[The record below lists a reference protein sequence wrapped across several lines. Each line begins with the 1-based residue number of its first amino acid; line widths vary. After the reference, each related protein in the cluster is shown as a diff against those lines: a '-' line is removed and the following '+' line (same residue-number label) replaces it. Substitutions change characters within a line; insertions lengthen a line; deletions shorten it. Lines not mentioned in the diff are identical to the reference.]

1 MIRKTLVPFAIGA
14 LALAGCAASSNAQG
28 PIDREALVTRHTP
41 VLTEVDPHA
50 PLMIGYGDIG
60 FTADITGLQTFPDQ
74 YADLAPLMTMAQWAW
89 HTATNPEA
97 YTEEDGLRPIPV
109 EGRGERPY
117 GWMES
122 WDDAETNPAYNWLR
136 ANPHRFS
143 LGRMSLAL
151 TGADGEAAA
160 FEDLAETTQTLDMW
174 SGVLTSNFQYDG
186 QPVSVETRVHPDSD
200 MVFVRIVSPLVEN
213 GRLGVDVRFP
223 GVSDSLN
230 PDPSDWNDP
239 EGHSTRILE
248 QAANRVALER
258 RIDETTY
265 FADIDA
271 TGGVEQTAAHDFRV
285 TASGANELVV
295 MVRYAPQ
302 RDASPVPGF
311 DEASQATT
319 AHWRDYWSEG
329 GVIDFTG
336 STDPRAAELERRVVL
351 SQYLLALN
359 SAGEIPPQEEGLF
372 SNSWNGKFHL
382 EMHPWHAAHF
392 AMWGRPELMER
403 SLPWYLGNLENARA
417 QARLMGVRGAWWPK
431 MAGPEGRNSPSLV
444 TPFIMWQQ
452 PHPILMAELARRADP
467 DGGSA
472 ERYAEL
478 VEASAELLAS
488 WPIEADGRFNLGP
501 PLIPAQ
507 ENYDPFTTVNP
518 TYEVEYFHWALQ
530 TAQAW
535 RERAGQPR
543 NAQWDEVIERLAPP
557 PVEDGLYLPVESM
570 PDFWRTAASEA
581 CDGDATGEGCDNRD
595 HPSFLMAYGF
605 IGGDRIDPEIMLA
618 TLEATEA
625 HWDIRQTWGWDF
637 PMVAMTAARL
647 GEREKAVD
655 WLFADLKNNQWGVS
669 GMTPRV
675 HLDEHADALVPV
687 TAGAGGTA
695 ETAANVG
702 PDGPGYRRAAE
713 TYFPSNGSLL
723 WAVGM
728 MAAGWDGSEGHAPG
742 FPEEG
747 WTVRV
752 EGVEPAP

>member
-1 MIRKTLVPFAIGA
+1 
-14 LALAGCAASSNAQG
+14 
-28 PIDREALVTRHTP
+28 
-41 VLTEVDPHA
+41 
-50 PLMIGYGDIG
+50 
-60 FTADITGLQTFPDQ
+60 
-74 YADLAPLMTMAQWAW
+74 
-89 HTATNPEA
+89 
-97 YTEEDGLRPIPV
+97 
-109 EGRGERPY
+109 
-117 GWMES
+117 
-122 WDDAETNPAYNWLR
+122 
-136 ANPHRFS
+136 
-143 LGRMSLAL
+143 
-151 TGADGEAAA
+151 
-160 FEDLAETTQTLDMW
+160 
-174 SGVLTSNFQYDG
+174 
-186 QPVSVETRVHPDSD
+186 
-200 MVFVRIVSPLVEN
+200 
-213 GRLGVDVRFP
+213 
-223 GVSDSLN
+223 
-230 PDPSDWNDP
+230 
-239 EGHSTRILE
+239 
-248 QAANRVALER
+248 
-258 RIDETTY
+258 
-265 FADIDA
+265 
-271 TGGVEQTAAHDFRV
+271 
-285 TASGANELVV
+285 
-295 MVRYAPQ
+295 
-302 RDASPVPGF
+302 
-311 DEASQATT
+311 
-319 AHWRDYWSEG
+319 
-329 GVIDFTG
+329 
-336 STDPRAAELERRVVL
+336 
-351 SQYLLALN
+351 
-359 SAGEIPPQEEGLF
+359 
-372 SNSWNGKFHL
+372 
-382 EMHPWHAAHF
+382 
-392 AMWGRPELMER
+392 
-403 SLPWYLGNLENARA
+403 
-417 QARLMGVRGAWWPK
+417 
-431 MAGPEGRNSPSLV
+431 
-444 TPFIMWQQ
+444 MWQQ

-488 WPIEADGRFNLGP
+488 WPIDADGRFNLGP

-518 TYEVEYFHWALQ
+518 TYEVEYFRWALQ
-530 TAQAW
+530 TAQDW
-535 RERAGQPR
+535 RERAGQAR

-605 IGGDRIDPEIMLA
+605 IGGDRIDPEIMRA

-637 PMVAMTAARL
+637 PMIAMTAARL
-647 GEREKAVD
+647 GERDKAVD

-702 PDGPGYRRAAE
+702 PDGPGFRRAAE